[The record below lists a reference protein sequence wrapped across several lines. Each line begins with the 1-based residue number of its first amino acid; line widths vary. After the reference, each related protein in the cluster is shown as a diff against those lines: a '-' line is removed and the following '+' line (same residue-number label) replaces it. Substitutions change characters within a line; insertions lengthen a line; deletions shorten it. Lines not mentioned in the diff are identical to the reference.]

1 MADEEKPATSYAQS
15 KDPYAKKGKDKG
27 LGSII
32 GGNLK
37 GAFTSS
43 KGPEILSENPYAPP
57 PSDKPVTDKEK
68 NDTLKLVNDRFGG
81 KGGAGGGGPAVEAGK
96 VKTVEEI
103 KPENTG
109 MKTPTPSDFLGQG
122 DIDTANRE
130 FAEQEAERKKKME
143 VPQVENVPEEG
154 GSDKNPE
161 GTPAETP
168 EEGGKKKPSLT
179 ERFVNWYTNDETGL
193 HSANEQKEIDDK
205 KAEEAKMAEQDA
217 RRDGTFVDTS
227 TIEYNEKPPEDENPE
242 KIPEKPV
249 TEEDYTVKYGQVAV
263 DSAKRWGKLLALPV
277 AQGILDSNF
286 GDNTVAAFDS
296 TRKILRSF
304 LTGNP
309 MSAASTILGESVNNL
324 NRFSDT
330 ADKIGERMGI
340 AVGADPTLLEGT
352 IVGRS
357 FKRRADEDRQATS
370 AALKVVDDAMTSLG
384 EDSLENLTPEKL
396 TQFYDT
402 IGQANSQAV
411 STLKRYFDGD
421 ETVTRRDRD
430 LALRQIEVYG
440 SVMDDI
446 TKKSKQ
452 DKEKYA
458 ADAAWLRKVG
468 SNRNRLEKM
477 RQEIQHK
484 RRYDSAT
491 DLGKLSIDLLGRNVL
506 LNQAGE
512 PVRKNDITRMK
523 NTLEAKLASNELSQ
537 EDRAAYQKALD
548 RITQLATPYDEVQW
562 QKMLDETTDKGRII
576 ATLTSK
582 RIPVDKNGS
591 YDSFHAK
598 TVARRAREYITTH
611 PDISDED
618 RKLYEEIAREGDAL
632 AMTGAQMDR
641 EMRKR
646 AILRKMQDA
655 NPIQRKV
662 YSCLP
667 DNMILKWNL
676 DDDGLPAAPG
686 QLRYL
691 STTLKNEIIGGEL
704 DDTTVAE
711 FESLIDKIENRLIP
725 GKEQANRRYAAE
737 LDLNNVTDPSG
748 NVHLKFIHGALD
760 TRRDIRFDLNTGLP
774 ASASDYQSLSRQI
787 ENTLNDPEKLS
798 RLSGSM
804 APDTVKNE
812 LGYYKNNIL
821 DPAMRKDYQ
830 VRADDKRAKATPEQ
844 MRVYN
849 LLDDRQIAE
858 WNLDANGMPGSK
870 TQKRNLRNRIENAL
884 LDPSI
889 PNSEKVALKAMRDEI
904 TKGLRTEFERS
915 NEEYRASLYNDPDT
929 KNLGY
934 VYDTLTRF
942 KGIRFD
948 PDTKLPASPRDYAKL
963 ESSIRNAM
971 KDPEYL
977 KNHPAIGKASTEAIL
992 QSYLDKKLLPAMRS
1006 QRAKDYEE
1014 WKRNAQ
1020 DDNVRLLGE
1029 ALGGERGTIDIKPDG
1044 SIAKG
1049 RRAAAIRKIQD
1060 YLFNSDLPAD
1070 DPGRQYLA
1078 DKAAKWQQAIDVE
1091 NMDKRATVKKRK
1103 ILEDDT
1109 KSISE
1114 RLGALWDVD
1123 DVALES
1129 VTGKALSAHQVDSSA
1144 NKAALMQTAYM
1155 KKNYPLVYNALTE
1168 YDSIDEMASDGPEMN
1183 DDELRE
1189 EAKRLLADPM
1199 YIANQHAV
1207 DNLRMAS
1214 DTQRYQKMIHNA
1226 GQAMQVNPQE
1236 IQRDIDR
1243 LSVLSYQTIQSKSED
1258 PTKVG
1263 EYIPL
1268 SADSPYQKELDALM
1282 DKYNLRGKFKT
1293 SGKKGA
1299 VNLGPVAV
1307 DDEKVDNKDGIHFF
1321 FSDYTQNNMANIAIQ
1336 INNYYGT
1343 GAYSSGPASAKGGT
1357 GFRTGYTSS
1366 EPSEEPSEEPP
1377 ETPVTPKP
1385 EKEKGEKP
1393 EQEQSDKTKVPS
1405 KGMFAKQTHYRE
1417 SDDAQEDPRGA
1428 FSIDD
1433 GKGGFRP
1440 MSKDEVSKLKGR
1452 VEAAKKSKDI
1462 NEVKA
1467 MLDELDSTIHF
1478 SGDELDKRSQFY
1490 SDKYMEYYGKERPTT
1505 GKYSDYIDSR
1515 IYGVD
1520 GGFSNAKKILTSRE
1534 ELQQKY
1540 DQLLAEENAKKE
1552 AEAKEA
1558 RRQQDE
1564 LDAGAAINEF
1574 GDVLSDDEYR
1584 TNAEREG
1591 WRERNRTYWDDK
1603 DENAIDEI
1611 FNRVYT
1617 DETAKPE
1624 SPVEPETDEEQ
1635 VNEEKPAE
1643 KQTSEE
1649 KPAEEGEVPPQTPEI
1664 KGSRFRR
1671 SADGTLEIPDE
1682 LKVSDTKFFRRHNS
1696 NAGPGFEE
1704 KLYGKSHAAHAISS
1718 MISEIGGKLVNK
1730 PDNMSSKNGL
1740 ALSPEYKSSLKLF
1753 SDHINK
1759 LDEEGNTSESLADK
1773 FYLVNLF
1780 KRQNLDREFSPSS
1793 GSKYA
1798 AMNDKE
1804 KNTLRGE
1811 LNSLFYKT
1819 FSEDIANFDKLS
1831 QDETFVNNLNEEYDA
1846 INQFLN
1852 GSEDSEISNE
1862 VLDKV
1867 GSLHQD
1873 ILNRTGRYAK
1883 SQEEQEV
1890 ENKKKAEEEDRIKKR
1905 KQELDDMNKAHVA
1918 KYEEFKS
1925 THDPETVALL
1935 TDPSKLSLER
1945 WNGAIEP
1952 NRIPI
1957 ITSEGTQIINTKQM
1971 QPDIDALQAIVDYTA
1986 DPEDAKKTYE
1996 RIAPV
2001 IKENLDAIKTEY
2013 ELWDD
2018 IARKFIG
2025 EKGYTKK
2032 SILDKINPFY
2042 ERLASGA
2049 QDINKLLSE
2058 AESNLKGDYL
2068 KNHNEVLKIREQ
2080 GKKDS
2085 DGTRFTYYENI
2096 VPDTGIKGKNESI
2109 PPQDDEREARKEEIA
2124 EREKVWE
2131 SIKPEKFQPGEIAKD
2146 LRFLK
2151 EQFSNGVTAK
2161 NFDELTRIRDR
2172 YTKAKEQYNDAKQKL
2187 NMEHASE
2194 DDENRLASMFFS
2206 DTQASGI
2213 DSVLNNLDKFGLDT
2227 VNPDRLDR
2235 GASSDTTELDGAE
2248 ETDEGNI
2255 DENIELDPEF
2265 TRKVKDGLYD
2275 VASSNIA
2282 LSKTIDE
2289 FEKKVLG
2296 DDVLSGDQLGKG
2308 DVGNLKDLFKQVN
2321 DVETYIAQNK
2331 NNLSA
2336 GQMNALIKSAYGGP
2350 EVRDKLLAQK
2360 NNILSGLEYNRML
2373 KSMVANG
2380 YDDDPN
2386 MKALADAI
2394 RTSIKKGENYL
2405 SISKQ
2410 VNAHTTLMRNNP
2422 RVKREK
2428 KPINVKPISEEKPV
2442 EQPTETPVEQ
2452 PDNPPVEPIQE
2463 TPVEEPKPAKPSR
2476 KKLEKTLKALENN
2489 RSELTKDK
2497 ISTLVDQYNKL
2508 YEGLKTISEDVRTGD
2523 LDREEVNDNIALL
2536 IDDDDEKSDNPLD
2549 YPQLWD
2555 MLYRLYT
2562 FLPKESI
2569 KSAMLIPKK
2578 PGQPVKIKKSTSSR
2592 DAMKALFDEK
2602 MEEHNARF
2610 EAYNSVDKRR
2620 FMQ

>member
-15 KDPYAKKGKDKG
+15 KDPYAKKGKEKG

-37 GAFTSS
+37 NIIP
-43 KGPEILSENPYAPP
+43 KGPEILSENPRAPA
-57 PSDKPVTDKEK
+57 PSGGPMSQKDYD
-68 NDTLKLVNDRFGG
+68 DTIKTINDRFGG
-81 KGGAGGGGPAVEAGK
+81 KGGAGGGQPAAEAGK
-96 VKTVEEI
+96 VKPPTVEEI
-103 KPENTG
+103 KPI
-109 MKTPTPSDFLGQG
+109 KTPTPSEILGDG
-122 DIDTANRE
+122 DIDFYNRE
-130 FAEQEAERKKKME
+130 FAEQEKAKKKKME
-143 VPQVENVPEEG
+143 VPEVSEVEETDENPEEG
-154 GSDKNPE
+154 GE
-161 GTPAETP
+161 
-168 EEGGKKKPSLT
+168 KKKGLIQQFT
-179 ERFVNWYTNDETGL
+179 DWYKSDETGL
-193 HSANEQKEIDDK
+193 LSAAEKKEIEER
-205 KAEEAKMAEQDA
+205 KAREAEEEAKKAKEAEQEA
-217 RRDGTFVDTS
+217 RANGTFVDTS
-227 TIEYNEKPPEDENPE
+227 TIEYNEKPEETPDSDGKEDETPE
-242 KIPEKPV
+242 NPV

-396 TQFYDT
+396 SQFYDT

-421 ETVTRRDRD
+421 EAVTRRDRD

-468 SNRNRLEKM
+468 SSRNRMEKM
-477 RQEIQHK
+477 RQEMQHK

-491 DLGKLSIDLLGRNVL
+491 DLGKLSIDLLGRNVT

-512 PVRKNDITRMK
+512 PVKKNDITRMK

-662 YSCLP
+662 YSRLP

-686 QLRYL
+686 QLRHL

-704 DDTTVAE
+704 DDATVAE

-748 NVHLKFIHGALD
+748 NVHLKYIHGALD

-774 ASASDYQSLSRQI
+774 ASASDYQSLNRQI

-812 LGYYKNNIL
+812 LEYYKNNIL

-830 VRADDKRAKATPEQ
+830 VRADEKRAKATPGQ
-844 MRVYN
+844 KRVYA

-870 TQKRNLRNRIENAL
+870 TQKRNLRTRIENAL

-889 PNSEKVALKAMRDEI
+889 PDSEKAALKAMRDEI

-1060 YLFNSDLPAD
+1060 YLFNSDLPVD

-1091 NMDKRATVKKRK
+1091 NMDKRATVKKKK

-1114 RLGALWDVD
+1114 RLGALWDVGD
-1123 DVALES
+1123 MALES

-1168 YDSIDEMASDGPEMN
+1168 YDSINDMASDGPEMN

-1226 GQAMQVNPQE
+1226 GQAMQVDPQE

-1282 DKYNLRGKFKT
+1282 DKYNLRGKFKA

-1343 GAYSSGPASAKGGT
+1343 GAYSSGPTSAKGGV
-1357 GFRTGYTSS
+1357 GLGAGYTSDEPPE

-1377 ETPVTPKP
+1377 ETPVTPEP
-1385 EKEKGEKP
+1385 ETVSPEPAKEKGEKP
-1393 EQEQSDKTKVPS
+1393 EQEQSDKTRTPS
-1405 KGMFAKQTHYRE
+1405 KGLFAKQTHYRE

-1428 FSIDD
+1428 FSVDD

-1440 MSKDEVSKLKGR
+1440 MSKDEVSKLKGK
-1452 VEAAKKSKDI
+1452 VDAAKKSKDI

-1467 MLDELDSTIHF
+1467 MLDELDNTIHF

-1520 GGFSNAKKILTSRE
+1520 GGFSNARKILASRE

-1540 DQLLAEENAKKE
+1540 DQLLVEEEENRKA
-1552 AEAKEA
+1552 AEIEK
-1558 RRQQDE
+1558 RKQ
-1564 LDAGAAINEF
+1564 AGAHLTEERKQRRDA
-1574 GDVLSDDEYR
+1574 
-1584 TNAEREG
+1584 NA
-1591 WRERNRTYWDDK
+1591 TYWDQQSEDDIDK
-1603 DENAIDEI
+1603 IFSDLNPGVRVPSPDVPPADEQ
-1611 FNRVYT
+1611 T
-1617 DETAKPE
+1617 DE
-1624 SPVEPETDEEQ
+1624 SDEEQ
-1635 VNEEKPAE
+1635 V
-1643 KQTSEE
+1643 
-1649 KPAEEGEVPPQTPEI
+1649 
-1664 KGSRFRR
+1664 
-1671 SADGTLEIPDE
+1671 D
-1682 LKVSDTKFFRRHNS
+1682 
-1696 NAGPGFEE
+1696 
-1704 KLYGKSHAAHAISS
+1704 
-1718 MISEIGGKLVNK
+1718 
-1730 PDNMSSKNGL
+1730 
-1740 ALSPEYKSSLKLF
+1740 
-1753 SDHINK
+1753 
-1759 LDEEGNTSESLADK
+1759 
-1773 FYLVNLF
+1773 
-1780 KRQNLDREFSPSS
+1780 
-1793 GSKYA
+1793 
-1798 AMNDKE
+1798 
-1804 KNTLRGE
+1804 
-1811 LNSLFYKT
+1811 
-1819 FSEDIANFDKLS
+1819 
-1831 QDETFVNNLNEEYDA
+1831 
-1846 INQFLN
+1846 
-1852 GSEDSEISNE
+1852 
-1862 VLDKV
+1862 
-1867 GSLHQD
+1867 
-1873 ILNRTGRYAK
+1873 
-1883 SQEEQEV
+1883 EEQEQSDSDQSDDEESDEKPIKEEIV
-1890 ENKKKAEEEDRIKKR
+1890 PPENPNPDEKKGEGEGEGAVPPDETGVGGQDEAEKPSEEEKKEPEKPVVDNERINKINEMKKARNKR
-1905 KQELDDMNKAHVA
+1905 F
-1918 KYEEFKS
+1918 EEFKS
-1925 THDPETVALL
+1925 KYPDADI
-1935 TDPSKLSLER
+1935 TDPKSLDK
-1945 WNGAIEP
+1945 WNGEYKPKEIKLHTSDGREVTMPKQLEDDAKILKS
-1952 NRIPI
+1952 I
-1957 ITSEGTQIINTKQM
+1957 IHG
-1971 QPDIDALQAIVDYTA
+1971 TA
-1986 DPEDAKKTYE
+1986 DPLTAEDDFLK
-1996 RIAPV
+1996 
-2001 IKENLDAIKTEY
+2001 IKNTLGKEFDLIREEMNTWADQAQVVGGMSDNDIKTQIKDKVNSIY
-2013 ELWDD
+2013 TRVTNGGKLD
-2018 IARKFIG
+2018 IPLLLKQAE
-2025 EKGYTKK
+2025 EK
-2032 SILDKINPFY
+2032 LN
-2042 ERLASGA
+2042 
-2049 QDINKLLSE
+2049 
-2058 AESNLKGDYL
+2058 GDYL
-2068 KNHNEVLKIREQ
+2068 KHYNTTQKILRNEKIE
-2080 GKKDS
+2080 
-2085 DGTRFTYYENI
+2085 E
-2096 VPDTGIKGKNESI
+2096 ES
-2109 PPQDDEREARKEEIA
+2109 
-2124 EREKVWE
+2124 
-2131 SIKPEKFQPGEIAKD
+2131 KPEPSKASYYTGGDSSGTVHSGQVVDEEEVKARRAELQEFDDRIKEIQKNKD
-2146 LRFLK
+2146 KIVSTPEL
-2151 EQFSNGVTAK
+2151 QNDVT
-2161 NFDELTRIRDR
+2161 
-2172 YTKAKEQYNDAKQKL
+2172 
-2187 NMEHASE
+2187 
-2194 DDENRLASMFFS
+2194 FF
-2206 DTQASGI
+2206 
-2213 DSVLNNLDKFGLDT
+2213 N
-2227 VNPDRLDR
+2227 
-2235 GASSDTTELDGAE
+2235 
-2248 ETDEGNI
+2248 
-2255 DENIELDPEF
+2255 
-2265 TRKVKDGLYD
+2265 D
-2275 VASSNIA
+2275 VASAEDPDEESIQEVWNIRNKY
-2282 LSKTIDE
+2282 L
-2289 FEKKVLG
+2289 
-2296 DDVLSGDQLGKG
+2296 DVLEAYTADATRFAGFISTYNDTSLSGELAEAYFG
-2308 DVGNLKDLFKQVN
+2308 GNNLQSIQNFLNKIN
-2321 DVETYIAQNK
+2321 DKMKVWRPTQTAEPEKVETPA
-2331 NNLSA
+2331 
-2336 GQMNALIKSAYGGP
+2336 
-2350 EVRDKLLAQK
+2350 E
-2360 NNILSGLEYNRML
+2360 
-2373 KSMVANG
+2373 
-2380 YDDDPN
+2380 
-2386 MKALADAI
+2386 
-2394 RTSIKKGENYL
+2394 
-2405 SISKQ
+2405 
-2410 VNAHTTLMRNNP
+2410 
-2422 RVKREK
+2422 EK
-2428 KPINVKPISEEKPV
+2428 PTEEKPV
-2442 EQPTETPVEQ
+2442 EPPKPKRTVRKRVKVEPVADE
-2452 PDNPPVEPIQE
+2452 PPVSPVQE
-2463 TPVEEPKPAKPSR
+2463 TKIEEPEPKPAEPSGKNYQVPSLEAIENAFHPNEAKQNRNDWEYYENLAKNPEKVKKVEEIYTNACELLNNLHAEVLNGRMSKEDAEKEIKQKTGHELGTLYRALGKLKGFIGDSGVDKDTLPRFPLKFGVAEEISGNENDAPLIKRSIRVKKYQDEGDGDLHILQMDLPDTKTINRFIGPDSKNVNPTEVKRAKEAYENMMDRIYAIKHFYDITDKGKQTR
-2476 KKLEKTLKALENN
+2476 KLKSMFFTRRDGKEITSDNVMTTAWELYDMLKA
-2489 RSELTKDK
+2489 RG
-2497 ISTLVDQYNKL
+2497 Q
-2508 YEGLKTISEDVRTGD
+2508 DV
-2523 LDREEVNDNIALL
+2523 EE
-2536 IDDDDEKSDNPLD
+2536 P
-2549 YPQLWD
+2549 Y
-2555 MLYRLYT
+2555 
-2562 FLPKESI
+2562 LPR
-2569 KSAMLIPKK
+2569 
-2578 PGQPVKIKKSTSSR
+2578 PVKKVKKITKSMSSR
-2592 DAMKALFDEK
+2592 DAMRAIFEEKA
-2602 MEEHNARF
+2602 EEHNARF
-2610 EAYNSVDKRR
+2610 EAYDSVEKRR
-2620 FMQ
+2620 FTQ

>member
-37 GAFTSS
+37 NIIP
-43 KGPEILSENPYAPP
+43 KEPEILSENPRAPAPSGVP
-57 PSDKPVTDKEK
+57 PTQKER
-68 NDTLKLVNDRFGG
+68 DDILKQVNDKFGG
-81 KGGAGGGGPAVEAGK
+81 KGGAGGGQPAAEAGK
-96 VKTVEEI
+96 VKPPEVKEIEPIQAEKPLGPVKVDTSTIEHNEKAPEEP
-103 KPENTG
+103 KMENEAPEN
-109 MKTPTPSDFLGQG
+109 
-122 DIDTANRE
+122 
-130 FAEQEAERKKKME
+130 
-143 VPQVENVPEEG
+143 
-154 GSDKNPE
+154 
-161 GTPAETP
+161 PAETP
-168 EEGGKKKPSLT
+168 EEGDGKDGMGIVDRIKEFHEDPFRGALT
-179 ERFVNWYTNDETGL
+179 ENDR
-193 HSANEQKEIDDK
+193 
-205 KAEEAKMAEQDA
+205 EEARHEAAQEAQDRGGTVSPSDMMSKKDVREANQAYAESQNPQEDVKSEEEP
-217 RRDGTFVDTS
+217 D
-227 TIEYNEKPPEDENPE
+227 EKLEN
-242 KIPEKPV
+242 PV

-468 SNRNRLEKM
+468 SNRNRMEKM

-491 DLGKLSIDLLGRNVL
+491 DLGKLSIDLLGRNVT

-523 NTLEAKLASNELSQ
+523 NTLEAKLASNELSP
-537 EDRAAYQKALD
+537 EDRTAYQKALD

-618 RKLYEEIAREGDAL
+618 RKLYEEIANEAEIMSKT
-632 AMTGAQMDR
+632 AAQLKR
-641 EMRKR
+641 EMEARELQRK
-646 AILRKMQDA
+646 LKKA
-655 NPIQRKV
+655 NPVQREMYRV
-662 YSCLP
+662 MS
-667 DNMILKWNL
+667 DNQIKNWNL
-676 DDDGLPAAPG
+676 DKDGIPAAPG
-686 QLRYL
+686 QMRQLA
-691 STTLKNEIIGGEL
+691 TALKNEIAGGGISKKRQALYEQTI
-704 DDTTVAE
+704 DT
-711 FESLIDKIENRLIP
+711 IEERMSP
-725 GKEQANRRYAAE
+725 GREQANRRYAAE

-812 LGYYKNNIL
+812 LEYYKNNIL

-849 LLDDRQIAE
+849 LLDDRQVAE

-889 PNSEKVALKAMRDEI
+889 PDSEKAALKAMRDEI

-1226 GQAMQVNPQE
+1226 GQTMQLNPQE

-1282 DKYNLRGKFKT
+1282 DKYKLRGKFKA

-1307 DDEKVDNKDGIHFF
+1307 DEEKVDNKDGIHFF

-1343 GAYSSGPASAKGGT
+1343 GAYSSGPASAKGGVKF
-1357 GFRTGYTSS
+1357 GAGYT
-1366 EPSEEPSEEPP
+1366 SEEPSEESP
-1377 ETPVTPKP
+1377 ETPVTPEP

-1552 AEAKEA
+1552 AEAREA

-1624 SPVEPETDEEQ
+1624 SPAEPETDEEQ
-1635 VNEEKPAE
+1635 PSGEE
-1643 KQTSEE
+1643 
-1649 KPAEEGEVPPQTPEI
+1649 PAEEGEVPPQAPEI

-1798 AMNDKE
+1798 TMNDKE

-1852 GSEDSEISNE
+1852 GSEDSEVSDE

-1890 ENKKKAEEEDRIKKR
+1890 DNKKKAEEEDRIKKR

-1935 TDPSKLSLER
+1935 TDPSKLSLEK

-1957 ITSEGTQIINTKQM
+1957 ITSKGTQIINTKQM

-2085 DGTRFTYYENI
+2085 DGTKFTYYENI

-2109 PPQDDEREARKEEIA
+2109 LPQDDEREARKEEIA

-2172 YTKAKEQYNDAKQKL
+2172 YTKAKEQYNNAKQKL

-2235 GASSDTTELDGAE
+2235 DASSDITEPDGAE
-2248 ETDEGNI
+2248 ETDERNI

-2265 TRKVKDGLYD
+2265 TRKVKNGLYD

-2336 GQMNALIKSAYGGP
+2336 GQMNALIKSAYGSP

-2360 NNILSGLEYNRML
+2360 NNILCGLEYNRML
-2373 KSMVANG
+2373 KSMVTNG
-2380 YDDDPN
+2380 YENDPN
-2386 MKALADAI
+2386 MRALADAI
-2394 RTSIKKGENYL
+2394 RASIKKGENYF

-2410 VNAHTTLMRNNP
+2410 VNAHTALMRNNP

-2463 TPVEEPKPAKPSR
+2463 TPVEEPKPVKPSR

-2578 PGQPVKIKKSTSSR
+2578 PGQPVKIKKSMSSR
-2592 DAMKALFDEK
+2592 DAMRAIFEEKA
-2602 MEEHNARF
+2602 EEHNARF
-2610 EAYNSVDKRR
+2610 EAYDSVEKRR
-2620 FMQ
+2620 FTQ

>member
-37 GAFTSS
+37 NIIP
-43 KGPEILSENPYAPP
+43 KEPEILSENPRAPAPSGVP
-57 PSDKPVTDKEK
+57 PTQKER
-68 NDTLKLVNDRFGG
+68 DDILKQVNDKFGG
-81 KGGAGGGGPAVEAGK
+81 KGGAGGGQPAAEAGK
-96 VKTVEEI
+96 VKPPEVKEIELIQAEKPLGPVKVDTSTIEHNEKAPEES
-103 KPENTG
+103 KMENEAPEN
-109 MKTPTPSDFLGQG
+109 
-122 DIDTANRE
+122 
-130 FAEQEAERKKKME
+130 
-143 VPQVENVPEEG
+143 
-154 GSDKNPE
+154 
-161 GTPAETP
+161 PAETP
-168 EEGGKKKPSLT
+168 EEGDGKGGMGIVDRIKEFHEDPFRGALT
-179 ERFVNWYTNDETGL
+179 ENDR
-193 HSANEQKEIDDK
+193 
-205 KAEEAKMAEQDA
+205 EEARHEAAQEAQDRGGTVSPSDMMSKKDVREANQAYAESQNPQEDVKSEEEP
-217 RRDGTFVDTS
+217 D
-227 TIEYNEKPPEDENPE
+227 EKLEN
-242 KIPEKPV
+242 PV

-421 ETVTRRDRD
+421 ETVTKRDRD

-468 SNRNRLEKM
+468 SNRNRMEKM

-523 NTLEAKLASNELSQ
+523 NTLEAKLASNELSP
-537 EDRAAYQKALD
+537 EDRTAYQKALD

-591 YDSFHAK
+591 YDSFHAN

-618 RKLYEEIAREGDAL
+618 RKLYEEIADEAEI
-632 AMTGAQMDR
+632 MSKTSAQLKR
-641 EMRKR
+641 EMEARELQRK
-646 AILRKMQDA
+646 LKKA
-655 NPIQRKV
+655 NPVQREMYRV
-662 YSCLP
+662 MS
-667 DNMILKWNL
+667 DNQIKNWNL
-676 DDDGLPAAPG
+676 DKDGIPAAPG
-686 QLRYL
+686 QMRQLA
-691 STTLKNEIIGGEL
+691 TALKNEIAGGGISKKRQALYEQTI
-704 DDTTVAE
+704 DT
-711 FESLIDKIENRLIP
+711 IEERMSP
-725 GKEQANRRYAAE
+725 GREQANRRYAAE

-804 APDTVKNE
+804 APDTVKSE
-812 LGYYKNNIL
+812 LEYYKNNIL

-849 LLDDRQIAE
+849 LLDDRQVAE

-870 TQKRNLRNRIENAL
+870 TQKRNLRTRIENAL

-889 PNSEKVALKAMRDEI
+889 PDSEKAALKAMRDEI

-1014 WKRNAQ
+1014 WKKNAQ

-1029 ALGGERGTIDIKPDG
+1029 ALGGEKGTIDIKPDG

-1226 GQAMQVNPQE
+1226 GQAMQLNPQE

-1282 DKYNLRGKFKT
+1282 DKYNLRGKFKA

-1343 GAYSSGPASAKGGT
+1343 GAYSSGPASAKGGVKF
-1357 GFRTGYTSS
+1357 GAGYT
-1366 EPSEEPSEEPP
+1366 SEEPSEESP
-1377 ETPVTPKP
+1377 ETPVTPEP

-1393 EQEQSDKTKVPS
+1393 EQEQSDKTKIPS

-1520 GGFSNAKKILTSRE
+1520 GGFSNAKKILISRE

-1552 AEAKEA
+1552 AEAREA
-1558 RRQQDE
+1558 HRQQDE

-1635 VNEEKPAE
+1635 VNEEKSVEDETIPPVNPNPNE
-1643 KQTSEE
+1643 KDG
-1649 KPAEEGEVPPQTPEI
+1649 KGEGEVPPVVPPT
-1664 KGSRFRR
+1664 
-1671 SADGTLEIPDE
+1671 DE
-1682 LKVSDTKFFRRHNS
+1682 
-1696 NAGPGFEE
+1696 AGE
-1704 KLYGKSHAAHAISS
+1704 
-1718 MISEIGGKLVNK
+1718 GG
-1730 PDNMSSKNGL
+1730 
-1740 ALSPEYKSSLKLF
+1740 
-1753 SDHINK
+1753 
-1759 LDEEGNTSESLADK
+1759 
-1773 FYLVNLF
+1773 
-1780 KRQNLDREFSPSS
+1780 
-1793 GSKYA
+1793 
-1798 AMNDKE
+1798 
-1804 KNTLRGE
+1804 
-1811 LNSLFYKT
+1811 
-1819 FSEDIANFDKLS
+1819 
-1831 QDETFVNNLNEEYDA
+1831 QDETEEISEEEKKQRELADERTRQIGDMKKGRRQRHEKLKKNFSEEDLKRISSPEEMDGPKGIDTQNIKRVSLPHVRNVGDITDAKDGLEKILKYDPSMDPQKA
-1846 INQFLN
+1846 ERYLRSVLEDFDTRLIEAEIENWKDQARLDIVKI
-1852 GSEDSEISNE
+1852 SEDDIKKKVNPLYAFILSNKIPQLAEKAEALFTDEDGNFSVEKYENDWLEKQSESEEGGETVEQPKPTVPPAPYFTSNGTAP
-1862 VLDKV
+1862 V
-1867 GSLHQD
+1867 GSGSIVD
-1873 ILNRTGRYAK
+1873 EDEVAAK
-1883 SQEEQEV
+1883 RAERQEFD
-1890 ENKKKAEEEDRIKKR
+1890 DRIKEIQKD
-1905 KQELDDMNKAHVA
+1905 KDKIVSTPELQNDEKFFKDISSIENPDEESIQEVGNIRNKYLDV
-1918 KYEEFKS
+1918 
-1925 THDPETVALL
+1925 
-1935 TDPSKLSLER
+1935 LE
-1945 WNGAIEP
+1945 A
-1952 NRIPI
+1952 
-1957 ITSEGTQIINTKQM
+1957 
-1971 QPDIDALQAIVDYTA
+1971 YTA
-1986 DPEDAKKTYE
+1986 DATRFAGFISTYNDTSLSGE
-1996 RIAPV
+1996 LA
-2001 IKENLDAIKTEY
+2001 EAYFGGNNLQ
-2013 ELWDD
+2013 
-2018 IARKFIG
+2018 
-2025 EKGYTKK
+2025 
-2032 SILDKINPFY
+2032 SIQNFLNKINDKMKVWRPT
-2042 ERLASGA
+2042 
-2049 QDINKLLSE
+2049 QT
-2058 AESNLKGDYL
+2058 AE
-2068 KNHNEVLKIREQ
+2068 
-2080 GKKDS
+2080 
-2085 DGTRFTYYENI
+2085 
-2096 VPDTGIKGKNESI
+2096 P
-2109 PPQDDEREARKEEIA
+2109 
-2124 EREKVWE
+2124 EKVE
-2131 SIKPEKFQPGEIAKD
+2131 TP
-2146 LRFLK
+2146 
-2151 EQFSNGVTAK
+2151 
-2161 NFDELTRIRDR
+2161 
-2172 YTKAKEQYNDAKQKL
+2172 
-2187 NMEHASE
+2187 
-2194 DDENRLASMFFS
+2194 
-2206 DTQASGI
+2206 
-2213 DSVLNNLDKFGLDT
+2213 
-2227 VNPDRLDR
+2227 
-2235 GASSDTTELDGAE
+2235 AE
-2248 ETDEGNI
+2248 E
-2255 DENIELDPEF
+2255 
-2265 TRKVKDGLYD
+2265 
-2275 VASSNIA
+2275 
-2282 LSKTIDE
+2282 
-2289 FEKKVLG
+2289 
-2296 DDVLSGDQLGKG
+2296 
-2308 DVGNLKDLFKQVN
+2308 
-2321 DVETYIAQNK
+2321 
-2331 NNLSA
+2331 
-2336 GQMNALIKSAYGGP
+2336 
-2350 EVRDKLLAQK
+2350 
-2360 NNILSGLEYNRML
+2360 
-2373 KSMVANG
+2373 
-2380 YDDDPN
+2380 
-2386 MKALADAI
+2386 
-2394 RTSIKKGENYL
+2394 
-2405 SISKQ
+2405 
-2410 VNAHTTLMRNNP
+2410 
-2422 RVKREK
+2422 
-2428 KPINVKPISEEKPV
+2428 KPTEEKPV
-2442 EQPTETPVEQ
+2442 EPPKPKRTVRKRVKVEPVADE
-2452 PDNPPVEPIQE
+2452 PPVSPVQE
-2463 TPVEEPKPAKPSR
+2463 TKIEEPEPKPAEPSGKNYQVPSLEAIENAFHPNEAKQNRNDWEYYENLAKNPEKVKKVEEIYTNACELLNNLHAEVLNGRMSKEDAEKEIKQKTGHELGTLYRALGKLKGFIGDSGVDKDTLPRFPLKFGVAEEISGNENDAPLIKRSIRVKKYQDEGDGDLHILQMDLPDTKTINRFIGPDSKNVNPTEVKRAKEAYENMMDRIYAIKHFYDITDKGKQTR
-2476 KKLEKTLKALENN
+2476 KLKSMFFTRRDGKEITSDNVMTTAWELYDMLKA
-2489 RSELTKDK
+2489 RG
-2497 ISTLVDQYNKL
+2497 Q
-2508 YEGLKTISEDVRTGD
+2508 DV
-2523 LDREEVNDNIALL
+2523 EE
-2536 IDDDDEKSDNPLD
+2536 P
-2549 YPQLWD
+2549 Y
-2555 MLYRLYT
+2555 
-2562 FLPKESI
+2562 LPR
-2569 KSAMLIPKK
+2569 
-2578 PGQPVKIKKSTSSR
+2578 PVKKVKKITKSMSSR
-2592 DAMKALFDEK
+2592 DAMRAIFEEKA
-2602 MEEHNARF
+2602 EEHNARF
-2610 EAYNSVDKRR
+2610 EAYDSVEKRR
-2620 FMQ
+2620 FTQ

>member
-37 GAFTSS
+37 NIIP
-43 KGPEILSENPYAPP
+43 KEPEILSENPYAPP

-330 ADKIGERMGI
+330 ADKIGKRMGI

-421 ETVTRRDRD
+421 ETVTKRDRD

-468 SNRNRLEKM
+468 SNRNRMEKM

-662 YSCLP
+662 YSLLP

-686 QLRYL
+686 QLRHL

-704 DDTTVAE
+704 DDATVAE

-812 LGYYKNNIL
+812 LEYYKNNIL

-849 LLDDRQIAE
+849 LLDDRQVAE

-870 TQKRNLRNRIENAL
+870 TQKRNLRTRIENAL

-889 PNSEKVALKAMRDEI
+889 PDSEKAALKAMRDEI

-1109 KSISE
+1109 KPISE

-1226 GQAMQVNPQE
+1226 GQAMQLNPQE

-1282 DKYNLRGKFKT
+1282 DKYNLRGKFKA

-1307 DDEKVDNKDGIHFF
+1307 DEEKVDNKDGIHFF

-1343 GAYSSGPASAKGGT
+1343 GAYSSGPASAKGGVKF
-1357 GFRTGYTSS
+1357 GAGYT
-1366 EPSEEPSEEPP
+1366 SEEPSEESP
-1377 ETPVTPKP
+1377 ETPVTPEP

-1552 AEAKEA
+1552 AEAREA

-1564 LDAGAAINEF
+1564 RDADAAIHEY
-1574 GDVLSDDEYR
+1574 GDVLEDEGFRNY
-1584 TNAEREG
+1584 EDRES
-1591 WRERNRTYWDDK
+1591 WRDRKNYWDEQDEDTIDK
-1603 DENAIDEI
+1603 I
-1611 FNRVYT
+1611 FSGLNPDVRT
-1617 DETAKPE
+1617 PA
-1624 SPVEPETDEEQ
+1624 SEPEKEQ
-1635 VNEEKPAE
+1635 PNETVPPANPE
-1643 KQTSEE
+1643 G
-1649 KPAEEGEVPPQTPEI
+1649 EGEVGGETPQAPEI
-1664 KGSRFRR
+1664 KGSRFKR
-1671 SADGTLEIPDE
+1671 SANGTLEIPDE
-1682 LKVSDTKFFRRHNS
+1682 LKVPDTKFFRRNNS
-1696 NAGPGFEE
+1696 NAGPGFDE

-1718 MISEIGGKLVNK
+1718 MISEIGGKIANK
-1730 PDNMSSKNGL
+1730 PDNMSGSNGGLVL
-1740 ALSPEYKSSLKLF
+1740 APEYKSSLKLF
-1753 SDHINK
+1753 SNHINK
-1759 LDEEGNTSESLADK
+1759 LDEEGNTGESLADK
-1773 FYLVNLF
+1773 YYLVSLF
-1780 KRQNLDREFSPSS
+1780 KRQGMDSEF
-1793 GSKYA
+1793 GSNEGKFA
-1798 AMNDKE
+1798 AMNATE
-1804 KNTLRGE
+1804 KNKQRKSF
-1811 LNSLFYKT
+1811 NNLFYST
-1819 FSEDIANFDKLS
+1819 FSKDIANFDELS
-1831 QDETFVNNLNEEYDA
+1831 QDEAFVNNLNEDYNA
-1846 INQFLN
+1846 INQFLHE
-1852 GSEDSEISNE
+1852 EDVKNVPPE
-1862 VLDKV
+1862 VLDKL
-1867 GSLHQD
+1867 GSLHKD
-1873 ILNRTGRYAK
+1873 VLERTGRYAK
-1883 SQEEQEV
+1883 SEEEKQVDE
-1890 ENKKKAEEEDRIKKR
+1890 KKKAEEEAAAKKR
-1905 KQELDDMNKAHVA
+1905 KQEIDELNAARTKR
-1918 KYEEFKS
+1918 YEEFKS
-1925 THDPETVALL
+1925 THPDEADLI
-1935 TDPSKLSLER
+1935 TDPATLSPGN
-1945 WNGAIEP
+1945 WNGAIQP
-1952 NRIPI
+1952 NKIPI
-1957 ITSEGTQIINTKQM
+1957 LTSEGKEITEQGGM
-1971 QPDIDALQAIVDYTA
+1971 QSDIDALKSIVNYTA
-1986 DPEDAKKTYE
+1986 DPATAKDTYE
-1996 RIAPV
+1996 TIASRI
-2001 IKENLDAIKTEY
+2001 KGNLDAIREEY
-2013 ELWDD
+2013 DLWKDQIERFTDHGKFGDSED
-2018 IARKFIG
+2018 IIN
-2025 EKGYTKK
+2025 TD
-2032 SILDKINPFY
+2032 LMNKINPFY
-2042 ERLASGA
+2042 TRLASGA
-2049 QDINKLLSE
+2049 DNIIKLLNE
-2058 AESNLKGDYL
+2058 AENNLKGDYL
-2068 KNHNEVLKIREQ
+2068 KNYNEVKEIKER
-2080 GKKDS
+2080 GRKDS
-2085 DGTRFTYYENI
+2085 GTSSFTYYEDLNPNSRTKGTQNPTPL
-2096 VPDTGIKGKNESI
+2096 PDNL
-2109 PPQDDEREARKEEIA
+2109 REAKEKELA
-2124 EREKVWE
+2124 EREKIWD
-2131 SIKPEKFQPGEIAKD
+2131 SIKPEKFQPGEMAEDIK
-2146 LRFLK
+2146 FLK
-2151 EQFSNGVTAK
+2151 EQYPNGVTAENYDK
-2161 NFDELTRIRDR
+2161 LMKIRDR
-2172 YTKAKEQYNDAKQKL
+2172 YLRAKEQYKDAKEKL
-2187 NMEHASE
+2187 NIDPTDE
-2194 DDENRLASMFFS
+2194 DDSRRLAELFFS
-2206 DTQASGI
+2206 DTQAAGMEA
-2213 DSVLNNLDKFGLDT
+2213 VLNNLDGFHVDS
-2227 VNPDRLDR
+2227 VHPDNLNRDKLP
-2235 GASSDTTELDGAE
+2235 DTTEPKGTE
-2248 ETDEGNI
+2248 ETGGAGVDEGM
-2255 DENIELDPEF
+2255 DLSPEF
-2265 TRKVKDGLYD
+2265 TENVQNGTYD
-2275 VASSNIA
+2275 VASASTAISDVANN
-2282 LSKTIDE
+2282 LRE
-2289 FEKKVLG
+2289 KVLG
-2296 DDVLSGDQLGKG
+2296 TDALQGNQLGKG
-2308 DVGNLKDLFKQVN
+2308 EVEKITDLFKKVN
-2321 DVETYIAQNK
+2321 AVEKYIAQNK
-2331 NNLSA
+2331 GLSA
-2336 GQMNALIKSAYGGP
+2336 NQMNAIIKQAYGSV
-2350 EVRDKLLAQK
+2350 ENRKKLLENK
-2360 NNILSGLEYNRML
+2360 NQILGSLTYNRML
-2373 KSMVANG
+2373 KAMSTYG
-2380 YDDDPN
+2380 YEDDAN
-2386 MKALADAI
+2386 MKALANAVRESI
-2394 RTSIKKGENYL
+2394 RGGADH
-2405 SISKQ
+2405 ISVDRQ
-2410 VNAHTTLMRNNP
+2410 VNAHTAVMRNNP
-2422 RVKREK
+2422 RVVKKKKNIIVKPVSEGESVVEPEK
-2428 KPINVKPISEEKPV
+2428 KPVEEQV
-2442 EQPTETPVEQ
+2442 ETPVE
-2452 PDNPPVEPIQE
+2452 PPQE

>member
-37 GAFTSS
+37 NIIP
-43 KGPEILSENPYAPP
+43 KEPEILSENPRAPA
-57 PSDKPVTDKEK
+57 PSGGPVSQKDRD
-68 NDTLKLVNDRFGG
+68 DTIKTLNDRFGG
-81 KGGAGGGGPAVEAGK
+81 KGGAGGGQPAAEASK
-96 VKTVEEI
+96 VKPPTVEKIEPI
-103 KPENTG
+103 
-109 MKTPTPSDFLGQG
+109 KTPTPSEILGDG
-122 DIDTANRE
+122 DIDFYNKE
-130 FAEQEAERKKKME
+130 FAEQEKARKEKME
-143 VPQVENVPEEG
+143 VPEVPEVGETDENPEEG
-154 GSDKNPE
+154 GE
-161 GTPAETP
+161 
-168 EEGGKKKPSLT
+168 KKKGLAQ
-179 ERFVNWYTNDETGL
+179 RFTDWYTNDDTGL
-193 HSANEQKEIDDK
+193 HSAAEKREIEER
-205 KAEEAKMAEQDA
+205 KAREAEEEAKKAKEAEQEA
-217 RRDGTFVDTS
+217 RANGTFVDTS
-227 TIEYNEKPPEDENPE
+227 TIEYNEKPEETPDSDGKEDE
-242 KIPEKPV
+242 IPENPV
-249 TEEDYTVKYGQVAV
+249 TEDDYTVKYGQVAV

-370 AALKVVDDAMTSLG
+370 AALKVVDDAMVSLG

-421 ETVTRRDRD
+421 ETVTKRDRD

-468 SNRNRLEKM
+468 SNRNRMEKM

-491 DLGKLSIDLLGRNVL
+491 DLGKLSIDLLGRNVT

-537 EDRAAYQKALD
+537 EDRTAYQKALD

-662 YSCLP
+662 YSLLS
-667 DNMILKWNL
+667 DSMILKWNL

-686 QLRYL
+686 QLRHL

-704 DDTTVAE
+704 DDATVAE

-812 LGYYKNNIL
+812 LEYYKNNIL

-830 VRADDKRAKATPEQ
+830 VRADEKRAKATPGQ
-844 MRVYN
+844 KRVYA

-870 TQKRNLRNRIENAL
+870 TQKRNLRTRIENAL

-889 PNSEKVALKAMRDEI
+889 PDSEKNALRGMRDEI

-915 NEEYRASLYNDPDT
+915 NEEYRASLYNDPGT

-948 PDTKLPASPRDYAKL
+948 PDTKLPASSRDYAKL

-971 KDPEYL
+971 NDPEYL

-1029 ALGGERGTIDIKPDG
+1029 ALGGEMGTIDIKPDG

-1078 DKAAKWQQAIDVE
+1078 DKAAEWQQAIDVE
-1091 NMDKRATVKKRK
+1091 AMNKRTTVQKKK

-1109 KSISE
+1109 KPISE

-1226 GQAMQVNPQE
+1226 GQAMQVDPQE

-1243 LSVLSYQTIQSKSED
+1243 LSVLSYQTIQSKPED

-1282 DKYNLRGKFKT
+1282 DKYNLRGKFKA

-1307 DDEKVDNKDGIHFF
+1307 DEEKVDNKDGIHFF
-1321 FSDYTQNNMANIAIQ
+1321 FSDYTQNNMANIVIR

-1357 GFRTGYTSS
+1357 GFRTGYTS
-1366 EPSEEPSEEPP
+1366 EEPSEESP
-1377 ETPVTPKP
+1377 ETPVTPEP
-1385 EKEKGEKP
+1385 EKEKDERKKTP
-1393 EQEQSDKTKVPS
+1393 EGFPKYVAYKYEPKDLVEEDGSPHSFEMFKDEAKDSNWRLNQLKTVNTLLNDPNASPEDMKNMLDVLDSKIASDDERDAEVERYIEQFRNEYGIEPNESALKKIHAKVANETKTKKVNDLLEGRR
-1405 KGMFAKQTHYRE
+1405 KLRE
-1417 SDDAQEDPRGA
+1417 LYQ
-1428 FSIDD
+1428 
-1433 GKGGFRP
+1433 
-1440 MSKDEVSKLKGR
+1440 
-1452 VEAAKKSKDI
+1452 KKS
-1462 NEVKA
+1462 E
-1467 MLDELDSTIHF
+1467 
-1478 SGDELDKRSQFY
+1478 
-1490 SDKYMEYYGKERPTT
+1490 ER
-1505 GKYSDYIDSR
+1505 
-1515 IYGVD
+1515 
-1520 GGFSNAKKILTSRE
+1520 ARE
-1534 ELQQKY
+1534 
-1540 DQLLAEENAKKE
+1540 D
-1552 AEAKEA
+1552 

-1564 LDAGAAINEF
+1564 EYAREAIDEMGEDEKEYYGDQERGPDRRARREDNE
-1574 GDVLSDDEYR
+1574 
-1584 TNAEREG
+1584 
-1591 WRERNRTYWDDK
+1591 TYWDKQSEEDI
-1603 DENAIDEI
+1603 NRI
-1611 FNRVYT
+1611 FSDLNPDVRVPGPDIPPAGEQT
-1617 DETAKPE
+1617 DE
-1624 SPVEPETDEEQ
+1624 SD
-1635 VNEEKPAE
+1635 
-1643 KQTSEE
+1643 E
-1649 KPAEEGEVPPQTPEI
+1649 KPAEEEIVPPE
-1664 KGSRFRR
+1664 S
-1671 SADGTLEIPDE
+1671 SNPDE
-1682 LKVSDTKFFRRHNS
+1682 KEGEGAVPPVVPPTDET
-1696 NAGPGFEE
+1696 EV
-1704 KLYGKSHAAHAISS
+1704 
-1718 MISEIGGKLVNK
+1718 GG
-1730 PDNMSSKNGL
+1730 
-1740 ALSPEYKSSLKLF
+1740 
-1753 SDHINK
+1753 
-1759 LDEEGNTSESLADK
+1759 
-1773 FYLVNLF
+1773 
-1780 KRQNLDREFSPSS
+1780 
-1793 GSKYA
+1793 
-1798 AMNDKE
+1798 
-1804 KNTLRGE
+1804 
-1811 LNSLFYKT
+1811 
-1819 FSEDIANFDKLS
+1819 
-1831 QDETFVNNLNEEYDA
+1831 QDETEEMSEEEKKQRELADERTRQIGDMKKGRRQRHEKLKKNFSEEDLKRISSPEEMDGPKGIDTQNIKRVSLPHVQNVGDITDAKDGLEKILKYDPSMDPQKA
-1846 INQFLN
+1846 ERYLRSVLEDFDTRLIEAEIENWKDQAKL
-1852 GSEDSEISNE
+1852 GIVKISEDDIKKKVNPLYAFILSNKIPQLAEKAEALFTDEDGNFSVEKYENDWLEKQSESEEGGETVEQPKPTVPSAPYFTSNGAAP
-1862 VLDKV
+1862 V
-1867 GSLHQD
+1867 GSGSIVD
-1873 ILNRTGRYAK
+1873 
-1883 SQEEQEV
+1883 
-1890 ENKKKAEEEDRIKKR
+1890 EEEVNARRAERQEFDDRIKEIR
-1905 KQELDDMNKAHVA
+1905 KDKDKIVSTPELQNDEKFFKDIASIENPDEESIQEVGNIRNKYLDV
-1918 KYEEFKS
+1918 
-1925 THDPETVALL
+1925 
-1935 TDPSKLSLER
+1935 LE
-1945 WNGAIEP
+1945 A
-1952 NRIPI
+1952 
-1957 ITSEGTQIINTKQM
+1957 
-1971 QPDIDALQAIVDYTA
+1971 YTA
-1986 DPEDAKKTYE
+1986 DATRFAGFISTYSDTSLSGE
-1996 RIAPV
+1996 LA
-2001 IKENLDAIKTEY
+2001 EAYFGGDNLQ
-2013 ELWDD
+2013 
-2018 IARKFIG
+2018 
-2025 EKGYTKK
+2025 
-2032 SILDKINPFY
+2032 SIQNFLNKINEKMKVWRPT
-2042 ERLASGA
+2042 
-2049 QDINKLLSE
+2049 QT
-2058 AESNLKGDYL
+2058 AE
-2068 KNHNEVLKIREQ
+2068 
-2080 GKKDS
+2080 
-2085 DGTRFTYYENI
+2085 
-2096 VPDTGIKGKNESI
+2096 P
-2109 PPQDDEREARKEEIA
+2109 
-2124 EREKVWE
+2124 EKVE
-2131 SIKPEKFQPGEIAKD
+2131 TPVEEKP
-2146 LRFLK
+2146 
-2151 EQFSNGVTAK
+2151 T
-2161 NFDELTRIRDR
+2161 
-2172 YTKAKEQYNDAKQKL
+2172 
-2187 NMEHASE
+2187 
-2194 DDENRLASMFFS
+2194 
-2206 DTQASGI
+2206 
-2213 DSVLNNLDKFGLDT
+2213 
-2227 VNPDRLDR
+2227 
-2235 GASSDTTELDGAE
+2235 
-2248 ETDEGNI
+2248 
-2255 DENIELDPEF
+2255 
-2265 TRKVKDGLYD
+2265 
-2275 VASSNIA
+2275 
-2282 LSKTIDE
+2282 
-2289 FEKKVLG
+2289 
-2296 DDVLSGDQLGKG
+2296 
-2308 DVGNLKDLFKQVN
+2308 
-2321 DVETYIAQNK
+2321 
-2331 NNLSA
+2331 
-2336 GQMNALIKSAYGGP
+2336 
-2350 EVRDKLLAQK
+2350 
-2360 NNILSGLEYNRML
+2360 
-2373 KSMVANG
+2373 
-2380 YDDDPN
+2380 
-2386 MKALADAI
+2386 
-2394 RTSIKKGENYL
+2394 
-2405 SISKQ
+2405 
-2410 VNAHTTLMRNNP
+2410 
-2422 RVKREK
+2422 
-2428 KPINVKPISEEKPV
+2428 EEKPV
-2442 EQPTETPVEQ
+2442 EPPKPKRTVRRKVTVEPTGDETPV
-2452 PDNPPVEPIQE
+2452 PDASETKVEEP
-2463 TPVEEPKPAKPSR
+2463 EPKPAEPSGKNYQIPSLDSIEETFYPNETKQNRNERQYYKNLTKNPEKVKAVEEMYTNACELLNDLHAEVLNGRISMEDAEQEIKQKTGHELNTLYTALGKLKGFVKDSGKDSKDLPRFPQKFGVAEEISGNENDTPLIKRSIRVKKYQDEGDGDLHILQMDLPDTKTINRFIGPDSKNVNPTEVKRAKEAYENMMDRIYAIKHFYDITDKGKQTR
-2476 KKLEKTLKALENN
+2476 KLKSMFFTRRDGKEITSDNVMTTAWELYDMLKA
-2489 RSELTKDK
+2489 RG
-2497 ISTLVDQYNKL
+2497 Q
-2508 YEGLKTISEDVRTGD
+2508 DV
-2523 LDREEVNDNIALL
+2523 EE
-2536 IDDDDEKSDNPLD
+2536 P
-2549 YPQLWD
+2549 Y
-2555 MLYRLYT
+2555 
-2562 FLPKESI
+2562 LPR
-2569 KSAMLIPKK
+2569 
-2578 PGQPVKIKKSTSSR
+2578 PVKKVKKVNKSMSSR
-2592 DAMKALFDEK
+2592 DAMRAIFEEKA
-2602 MEEHNARF
+2602 EEHNARF
-2610 EAYNSVDKRR
+2610 EAYDSVEKRR
-2620 FMQ
+2620 FTQ